1 MKPYHPYR
9 KMKKPFNGIQEI
21 ESAPKPLAGHQVFD
35 RVKDIIAIF
44 GKTQNK
50 DAFENN

>member
-1 MKPYHPYR
+1 
-9 KMKKPFNGIQEI
+9 MKKPFNGIQEI